1 MFVGWLESTN
11 WTGNIS
17 FDQQGKAL
25 SLNAAFLEL
34 YDDGGDLPEFA
45 GTCMRYSAGRSG

>member
-25 SLNAAFLEL
+25 LVGGQERFWPLDEVGNAAVGWLLGHVLE
-34 YDDGGDLPEFA
+34 A
-45 GTCMRYSAGRSG
+45 W